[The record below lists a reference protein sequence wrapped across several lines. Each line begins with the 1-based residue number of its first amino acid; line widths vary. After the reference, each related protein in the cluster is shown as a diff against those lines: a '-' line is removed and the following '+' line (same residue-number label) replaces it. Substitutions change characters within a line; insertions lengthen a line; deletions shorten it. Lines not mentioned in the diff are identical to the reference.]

1 MIENSRVGTDAVNA
15 KSALSDIAKYAYS
28 QRSAL
33 GTGYALMM
41 VMTEYVYLLTRRYL
55 SRNSDLNCNKYIFT
69 FSNKLRSTLIKFHC
83 NIVFAYGVIFA
94 LKTKIRKK
102 ISLLYIIADTMF
114 KILCVG

>member
-41 VMTEYVYLLTRRYL
+41 VMTEYVYLFTRRYL
-55 SRNSDLNCNKYIFT
+55 SRNSDLHCNGNIFT
-69 FSNKLRSTLIKFHC
+69 FSNNKLRSTLVKFHY
-83 NIVFAYGVIFA
+83 NIVFAYGAIFA
-94 LKTKIRKK
+94 LKTKIRKRK
-102 ISLLYIIADTMF
+102 GSVLYIIADTMS
-114 KILCVG
+114 IL